1 MFFTEM
7 KSNRKGKNMRFYIL
21 FFLLVFPSFLIA
33 NNLQKAKE
41 LKENGKLTEAIEV
54 LKSEGSLEAKKFLA
68 KIYLEVGEFNEALS
82 LYESVC
88 PQIKTHDC
96 YNELAI
102 TQASLEK
109 YGEAIQNFQN
119 AIQLE
124 PQSASTYSALAMAYF
139 LNGDEEKAEQT
150 HLTALEMNPM
160 GIIPR
165 INYGV
170 FLVKTKKYERAK
182 TVLYS
187 VIAENKSLYYAE
199 LYLGLAHYMKE
210 EYNTALIHF
219 NRGIE
224 INPEYYDLYYYRALL
239 YYKKGD
245 YLNSLEDL
253 KMVDKLYP
261 NNNKSENLRK
271 LIRKNVK
278 F

>member
-1 MFFTEM
+1 MHFLFLFILC
-7 KSNRKGKNMRFYIL
+7 FYPFI
-21 FFLLVFPSFLIA
+21 LIA
-33 NNLQKAKE
+33 DNLQRARE
-41 LKENGKLTEAIEV
+41 LKANGKLTEAIEV
-54 LKSEGSLEAKKFLA
+54 LKSESSPDAKKYLA
-68 KIYLEVGEFNEALS
+68 KIYLEIGELNEALP
-82 LYESVC
+82 LYEAVC
-88 PQIKTHDC
+88 PQLKTYEC

-109 YGEAIQNFQN
+109 YAEAIQNFQN

-139 LNGDEEKAEQT
+139 LNGEEEKAEQT
-150 HLTALEMNPM
+150 HIAALEMNPM

-182 TVLYS
+182 AVLYS
-187 VIAENKSLYYAE
+187 VLAENKNLYYAE

-219 NRGIE
+219 NRGIQ
-224 INPEYYDLYYYRALL
+224 INPEYYDLYYHRALL

-271 LIRKNVK
+271 IIRKNIK